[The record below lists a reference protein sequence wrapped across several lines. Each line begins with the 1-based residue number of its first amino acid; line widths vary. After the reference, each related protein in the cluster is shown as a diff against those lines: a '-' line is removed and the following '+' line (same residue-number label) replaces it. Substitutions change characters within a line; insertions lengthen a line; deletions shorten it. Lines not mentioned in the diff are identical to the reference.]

1 MFVTTVADFWCSAQR
16 RSDTVSYV
24 LVQHHWIHQLLQHSQ
39 DLARY
44 TYVDR
49 VCQKVLDRSI
59 QSCLEWYILF
69 LPIRS
74 VLNILLYYLSYVG
87 TYLTSVWLKGLVWVA
102 NCIWESVQVKLCVWI
117 ECGEVLD
124 YTIISIVVMYC
135 VRGHWEAV
143 CMANNGKKD

>member
-1 MFVTTVADFWCSAQR
+1 MFVPTVADFGCSAQR

-24 LVQHHWIHQLLQHSQ
+24 LVQHDWIHQLLQHSQ

-59 QSCLEWYILF
+59 QSCLEWDILF

-87 TYLTSVWLKGLVWVA
+87 TYLTSVWLKGSCLSSYL
-102 NCIWESVQVKLCVWI
+102 NLGICTS
-117 ECGEVLD
+117 
-124 YTIISIVVMYC
+124 
-135 VRGHWEAV
+135 
-143 CMANNGKKD
+143 